1 MLAGCTSER
10 LVLPLD
16 CAEDDDNNKAIFNVL
31 LFCCSHLPVKWNQ
44 HQSNTAWRQEMAKF
58 QEH

>member
-10 LVLPLD
+10 LVWPLD
-16 CAEDDDNNKAIFNVL
+16 CAENDDNNKAIFNVP

-44 HQSNTAWRQEMAKF
+44 HQSNTA
-58 QEH
+58 